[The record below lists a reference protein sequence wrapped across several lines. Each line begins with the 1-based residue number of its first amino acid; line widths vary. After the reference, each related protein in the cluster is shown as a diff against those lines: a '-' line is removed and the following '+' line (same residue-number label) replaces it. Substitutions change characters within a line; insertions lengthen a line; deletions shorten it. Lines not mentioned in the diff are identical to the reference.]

1 MKIGLTNI
9 VKGMI
14 GSSAIQK
21 ILIGSSIIWENW
33 TRLTGELWKTTTTLS
48 GWAIGISVDTGIKST
63 PSSVKPV
70 TITLQTVG
78 NQQDGSSQQMTR
90 VITAYRKS
98 DGVGVVILNTTS
110 ALGPSINKTDSVTLD
125 GSVEYNRFVASNNGK
140 LSKGTTLTIKLTDW
154 YQK

>member
-1 MKIGLTNI
+1 
-9 VKGMI
+9 MI

-21 ILIGSSIIWENW
+21 ILIGSTTIWENW

-48 GWAIGISVDTGIKST
+48 GWANGISVDTGVKST

-70 TITLQTVG
+70 TITLTTVG
-78 NQQDGSSQQMTR
+78 NQQDGSSQQMQR
-90 VITAYRKS
+90 KITAYRKS

-140 LSKGTTLTIKLTDW
+140 LSMGSTLTIKITDW